1 MFETTFNY
9 SSATPLPPN
18 LSIAKAVDLLHDFE
32 LVMKLNPDCHST
44 KPIPPPKANKPTPNT
59 SGPNAGQMSYFEV
72 EDDLPFMPKKLWS
85 GGVRYTADFL
95 PTPEGCDI
103 TVHAPGGFTSTNH
116 WRLLREVAPTGAA
129 IRDKIDL
136 DADHLP
142 TLSED
147 QLHVAFERLGTKDL
161 VHAETESS
169 GAGWY
174 VEIVSDA
181 RCPRT
186 FVSIIKGFLKNSH
199 AQLEHAFIDRLKVEA
214 EEEKKREE
222 EAKAAETAAAAAA
235 AAPADAAARPPM
247 KQRPSMGP
255 KRPTLSRRRSSV
267 L

>member
-1 MFETTFNY
+1 MFETNFNY
-9 SSATPLPPN
+9 STATPLPPN
-18 LSIAKAVDLLHDFE
+18 LNIAKAVQLLHDFE
-32 LVMKLNPDCHST
+32 FVMKLSPDCHST

-59 SGPNAGQMSYFEV
+59 TGPNAQQMTYFEV
-72 EDDLPFMPKKLWS
+72 EDDLPFMPKRLWS

-129 IRDKIDL
+129 IRDHVD
-136 DADHLP
+136 DTDHLP

-161 VHAETESS
+161 LHADTESS

-199 AQLEHAFIDRLKVEA
+199 AQLEHAFIDHLKAEA
-214 EEEKKREE
+214 EEEKKQ
-222 EAKAAETAAAAAA
+222 EAAKPAP

-247 KQRPSMGP
+247 QQRPSMGP